1 MDGETRTSLKAQLLT
16 QIEALGTQNAL
27 FPSETEAIDQRIE
40 QLEQHNPVP
49 HPLHPDAL
57 PQLLGHWQLIYASRG
72 TVVTR
77 RLTPF
82 ASGLAATGITIEQIW
97 QTLTSAGTGTIVAEN
112 GADLKVP
119 LLGNWRLRAAGKWDW
134 QDQEGQVAI
143 VAFDAFAVQARQVL
157 GQPQWQF
164 PELKIPVLEFLRNQ
178 AWWKTSYLD
187 ADLRVG
193 RGATGNLFVFQKE
206 YQNYPLGD

>member
-1 MDGETRTSLKAQLLT
+1 MMNGETRTSLKAQLLS

-27 FPSETEAIDQRIE
+27 FPSDAEAIDQQVE
-40 QLEQHNPVP
+40 QLEQQSPLP

-77 RLTPF
+77 RLSPF
-82 ASGLAATGITIEQIW
+82 SSGLAVTGITVEQIW
-97 QTLTSAGTGTIVAEN
+97 QTLTLNETGAIVAEN

-119 LLGNWRLRAAGKWDW
+119 LLGNWRLRAEGKWER

-157 GQPQWQF
+157 GQSQWQF
-164 PELKIPVLEFLRNQ
+164 PELKIPVLELLRNQ

-206 YQNYPLGD
+206 R